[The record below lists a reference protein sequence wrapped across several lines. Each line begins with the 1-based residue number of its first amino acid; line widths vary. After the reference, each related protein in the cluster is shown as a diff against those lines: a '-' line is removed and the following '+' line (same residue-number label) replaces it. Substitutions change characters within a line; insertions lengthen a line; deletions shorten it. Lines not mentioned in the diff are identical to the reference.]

1 MQREALMIIKSSE
14 AANKVIK
21 TEFIYQRKFETLM
34 QLKLELEEYVYWYNN
49 IRIHGSLDYLTPVEY
64 RMKNSGNKVSK
75 ASYRI
80 RETSQ
85 EQI

>member
-75 ASYRI
+75 AS
-80 RETSQ
+80 
-85 EQI
+85 